1 MLEKRNYRGLLLRQG
16 GIRGGNKLNRSVQ
29 FKKIVNLSGLAL
41 LIWLIWMTIRHPTIW
56 FVTIPAVIATIATNA
71 LANWRA
77 EHNQPMT
84 TKVKRQVALHE
95 ILLWSV
101 SLGGLAVIICLIWM
115 TIRHPVFWFVTVP
128 AVLSLIWILPRCID
142 PNWQPKP
149 EQTDEERREYLKRVT
164 RIEP

>member
-115 TIRHPVFWFVTVP
+115 TIR
-128 AVLSLIWILPRCID
+128 ASGVLVRNCTCSLKSDLDFAALHRS
-142 PNWQPKP
+142 QLAAKTG
-149 EQTDEERREYLKRVT
+149 TDR
-164 RIEP
+164 